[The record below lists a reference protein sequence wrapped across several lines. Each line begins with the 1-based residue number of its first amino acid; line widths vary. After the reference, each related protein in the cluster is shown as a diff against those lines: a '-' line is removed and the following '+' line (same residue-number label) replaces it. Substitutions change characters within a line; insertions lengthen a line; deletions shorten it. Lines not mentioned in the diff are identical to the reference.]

1 MIGRLILA
9 GVALAAASLL
19 SAPSADAASD
29 KTQARSNRERFQ
41 RGPQPH
47 HIWSHG
53 RQHPRHNRNHRQGG

>member
-9 GVALAAASLL
+9 GVALAAASLV
-19 SAPSADAASD
+19 SPPPADAASSE
-29 KTQARSNRERFQ
+29 TRARSNRERFQ

-53 RQHPRHNRNHRQGG
+53 RQHPRHNRNHRRGG